1 MTLVRILVVVLLI
14 AVSVFGARVL
24 EPSLLKPSL
33 LKPSGASTDS
43 SERLALVERAPSRTP
58 QDTGATER
66 VAMVWARL
74 LDAAR
79 LSAETA
85 PALVFDVDAIAHS
98 QASGEVFFGPSVLAL
113 PDDEIAF
120 VLGHELSHLMLG
132 HHDRMRDLARTVN
145 EASGSP
151 DMVNAEHW
159 LVEFE
164 ADARA
169 LALMQDA
176 RFEVAGAARYL
187 SRRAMSDGVT
197 HPGTVR
203 RARALGA

>member
-1 MTLVRILVVVLLI
+1 MTSVRIFVVVLLI
-14 AVSVFGARVL
+14 AASVFGARVL
-24 EPSLLKPSL
+24 APSDER
-33 LKPSGASTDS
+33 TDS
-43 SERLALVERAPSRTP
+43 GERLALMERAPSPTAK
-58 QDTGATER
+58 DIGSTER
-66 VAMVWARL
+66 VAIVWARL

-79 LSAETA
+79 LSTETA
-85 PALVFDVDAIAHS
+85 PALVFDADAIAHS

-120 VLGHELSHLMLG
+120 VLGHELSHLVLG
-132 HHDRMRDLARTVN
+132 HHDRMRELARAVN
-145 EASGSP
+145 EASEAP

-169 LALMQDA
+169 LALMREA
-176 RFEVAGAARYL
+176 RFDVVGAARYL

-203 RARALGA
+203 RARALRA

>member
-1 MTLVRILVVVLLI
+1 MTPVRILAVVLLI
-14 AVSVFGARVL
+14 AVSVWGARVL
-24 EPSLLKPSL
+24 EPRLLNPSAERT
-33 LKPSGASTDS
+33 ASD
-43 SERLALVERAPSRTP
+43 ERLALVERAPSATP
-58 QDTGATER
+58 QDPGSTER

-79 LSAETA
+79 LTAGTA
-85 PALVFDVDAIAHS
+85 PALVFDADAIAHS
-98 QASGEVFFGPSVLAL
+98 HASGEVFFGPSVLVL

-120 VLGHELSHLMLG
+120 VLGHELSHLMLE
-132 HHDRMRDLARTVN
+132 HHGRMRELARAVN
-145 EASGSP
+145 DAKGSP
-151 DMVNAEHW
+151 DIAHAEHW

-169 LALMQDA
+169 LALMRDA
-176 RFEVAGAARYL
+176 RFDVAGVARYL
-187 SRRAMSDGVT
+187 SRRSMADGVT